1 MSNIIVAEL
10 GMYEHE
16 EDFMDAQSLMI
27 EAIENSTK
35 FPVLLTAENSNWR
48 GQTGTAEADS
58 GAEVLDKLYS
68 FDPGEG
74 FTFKHDDEDGY
85 YFRLSSHD
93 RPTGFNVYI
102 EELKDDS

>member
-1 MSNIIVAEL
+1 MTREELENHRQTIITQCEKIRV
-10 GMYEHE
+10 GVPHE
-16 EDFMDAQSLMI
+16 NKAGDYMV

-35 FPVLLTAENSNWR
+35 FPVLLTAENSNW
-48 GQTGTAEADS
+48 S
-58 GAEVLDKLYS
+58 GEEVLDKLYS